1 MKVAYIFSSQNSHM
15 ILDKMVIPQLLNDN
29 HGAEVVGMMFFA
41 DNTFMLTKGSSVGDR
56 LSKVLEK
63 KKILL
68 MACNICAIERGI
80 DNKLIDGA
88 CIGCFPDLYKALEG
102 SGVEQVITL

>member
-15 ILDKMVIPQLLNDN
+15 ILDKMIIPQLLNNN

-56 LSKVLEK
+56 LTKVLEK

-80 DNKLIDGA
+80 DEKLIDGA

>member
-1 MKVAYIFSSQNSHM
+1 
-15 ILDKMVIPQLLNDN
+15 
-29 HGAEVVGMMFFA
+29 
-41 DNTFMLTKGSSVGDR
+41 
-56 LSKVLEK
+56 
-63 KKILL
+63 

-80 DNKLIDGA
+80 DEKLIDGA

>member
-15 ILDKMVIPQLLNDN
+15 ILDKMIVPQLLNDN

-88 CIGCFPDLYKALEG
+88 CIGCFPRL
-102 SGVEQVITL
+102 I

>member
-15 ILDKMVIPQLLNDN
+15 ILDKMIVLQLLNDN

>member
-41 DNTFMLTKGSSVGDR
+41 DNTFVLTKGSSVGDR

-80 DNKLIDGA
+80 DDKLIDGA

>member
-15 ILDKMVIPQLLNDN
+15 ILDKMIIPQLLNDK

-41 DNTFMLTKGSSVGDR
+41 DNTFLLTKGSSVGDR
-56 LSKVLEK
+56 LAKVLES

-68 MACNICAIERGI
+68 MACNICTIERGI
-80 DNKLIDGA
+80 DDKLIDGA

-102 SGVEQVITL
+102 SGIEQVITL

>member
-1 MKVAYIFSSQNSHM
+1 MLWTWQK
-15 ILDKMVIPQLLNDN
+15 KM
-29 HGAEVVGMMFFA
+29 
-41 DNTFMLTKGSSVGDR
+41 
-56 LSKVLEK
+56 
-63 KKILL
+63 LL

-80 DNKLIDGA
+80 HEKLIDGA

>member
-15 ILDKMVIPQLLNDN
+15 ILDKMIIPQLLNDN

-41 DNTFMLTKGSSVGDR
+41 DNTFLLTKGSSVGDR

-80 DNKLIDGA
+80 DDKLIDGA

>member
-15 ILDKMVIPQLLNDN
+15 ILDKMIIPQLLNNN

-41 DNTFMLTKGSSVGDR
+41 DNTFLLTKGSSVGDR
-56 LSKVLEK
+56 LAKVLEK

-80 DNKLIDGA
+80 DENLIDGA

>member
-15 ILDKMVIPQLLNDN
+15 ILDKMIIPQLLNNN

-56 LSKVLEK
+56 LTKVLEK
-63 KKILL
+63 KKYFLWL
-68 MACNICAIERGI
+68 AIYV
-80 DNKLIDGA
+80 L
-88 CIGCFPDLYKALEG
+88 
-102 SGVEQVITL
+102 

>member
-15 ILDKMVIPQLLNDN
+15 ILDKMIVPQLLNDN

-80 DNKLIDGA
+80 DDKLIDGA

>member
-15 ILDKMVIPQLLNDN
+15 ILDRMIIPQLLNDN

-41 DNTFMLTKGSSVGDR
+41 DNTFLLTKGSSVGDR
-56 LSKVLEK
+56 LAKVIKK

-80 DNKLIDGA
+80 DENLIDGA

>member
-41 DNTFMLTKGSSVGDR
+41 DNTFLLTKGSSVGDR

-80 DNKLIDGA
+80 DDKLIDGA

>member
-29 HGAEVVGMMFFA
+29 HGSEVVGMMFFA

-80 DNKLIDGA
+80 DDKLIDGA

>member
-15 ILDKMVIPQLLNDN
+15 ILDRMIIPQLLNNN

-41 DNTFMLTKGSSVGDR
+41 DNAFLLTKGSSVGER
-56 LSKVLEK
+56 LTKVLEK

-80 DNKLIDGA
+80 DDKLIDRA

>member
-15 ILDKMVIPQLLNDN
+15 ILDRMIIPQLLNNN

-41 DNTFMLTKGSSVGDR
+41 DNAFILTKGSSVGER
-56 LSKVLEK
+56 LTKVLEK

-80 DNKLIDGA
+80 DDKLIDGA

>member
-15 ILDKMVIPQLLNDN
+15 ILDKMIIPQLLNDK

-41 DNTFMLTKGSSVGDR
+41 DNTFLLTKGSSVGDR
-56 LSKVLEK
+56 LAKVLES

-68 MACNICAIERGI
+68 MACNICTIERGI
-80 DNKLIDGA
+80 DDKLIDGA

>member
-80 DNKLIDGA
+80 DDKLIDGA
-88 CIGCFPDLYKALEG
+88 CIGFGGLPDR
-102 SGVEQVITL
+102 

>member
-80 DNKLIDGA
+80 DDKLIDGA

>member
-15 ILDKMVIPQLLNDN
+15 ILDRMIIPQLLNNN

-41 DNTFMLTKGSSVGDR
+41 DNAFLLTKGSSVGER
-56 LSKVLEK
+56 LTKVLEK

-80 DNKLIDGA
+80 DDKLIDGA

>member
-41 DNTFMLTKGSSVGDR
+41 YNTFMLTKGSSVGDR

-63 KKILL
+63 KKNTSYG
-68 MACNICAIERGI
+68 M
-80 DNKLIDGA
+80 
-88 CIGCFPDLYKALEG
+88 
-102 SGVEQVITL
+102 

>member
-63 KKILL
+63 KKILF

-80 DNKLIDGA
+80 DDKLIDGA

>member
-15 ILDKMVIPQLLNDN
+15 ILDKMIVPQLLNDN

>member
-15 ILDKMVIPQLLNDN
+15 ILDKMIVPQLLNDK

-41 DNTFMLTKGSSVGDR
+41 DNTFLLTKGSSVGDR
-56 LSKVLEK
+56 LAKVLES

-80 DNKLIDGA
+80 DDKLIDGA

>member
-1 MKVAYIFSSQNSHM
+1 MKVAYIFSSKNSHM
-15 ILDKMVIPQLLNDN
+15 ILDRMIIPQLLNNN

-41 DNTFMLTKGSSVGDR
+41 DNAFLLTKGSSVGER
-56 LSKVLEK
+56 LTKVLEK

-80 DNKLIDGA
+80 DDKLIDGA

>member
-15 ILDKMVIPQLLNDN
+15 ILDKMIVPQLLNDN

-88 CIGCFPDLYKALEG
+88 CVGCFPDLYKALEG